1 MPPVG
6 RRIARFCF
14 TKRADGKGIG
24 IFRGKGTRLA
34 RVWQTPR
41 MRNARGKSVVGRH
54 GYRGIFAGFG
64 QGMRIF
70 IPILR
75 EWYACPLAPCFF
87 SGVHFVVGLYDKFLI
102 QARQADWARP
112 DGDGAAGVRVV
123 PGAFLFC
130 AASPQQFGNGPQLV
144 NLIDNIRGP
153 GRRTRVGVTIEA
165 CVSRLPRFPRLRPQT
180 ESYENHRSRYCI
192 PGHRQIAVARPL
204 GADRGRHGARAR
216 RNLHPQGRLCRPVLP
231 IHPQRRLEP
240 GRGHRQDRQ
249 LLHQPGGRRAR
260 RERRENRFRLFRFP
274 VARGAAVVGPRGAW
288 HRPPRRRQG
297 QGRGAGR
304 SRDGP
309 QPVCGHRSRG
319 HAERPR
325 EGRLA

>member
-1 MPPVG
+1 MLPVG

-24 IFRGKGTRLA
+24 IFRGNGTRLA

-41 MRNARGKSVVGRH
+41 MRNVRGKSVVGRH

-75 EWYACPLAPCFF
+75 EWYACPLAPCIFP
-87 SGVHFVVGLYDKFLI
+87 GVHFVVGLYDKFLI
-102 QARQADWARP
+102 QARQADLARP

-130 AASPQQFGNGPQLV
+130 AASPQQFGNSPQLV

-192 PGHRQIAVARPL
+192 PGHRQIAVARPWGL
-204 GADRGRHGARAR
+204 TEADMARALGEIFTHKVDYADLYFQYTR
-216 RNLHPQGRLCRPVLP
+216 SEGWSLKRASSRPAASP
-231 IHPQRRLEP
+231 SA
-240 GRGHRQDRQ
+240 
-249 LLHQPGGRRAR
+249 RASACA
-260 RERRENRFRLFRFP
+260 P
-274 VARGAAVVGPRGAW
+274 
-288 HRPPRRRQG
+288 
-297 QGRGAGR
+297 
-304 SRDGP
+304 
-309 QPVCGHRSRG
+309 
-319 HAERPR
+319 
-325 EGRLA
+325 